1 MSIRLSGIAVASG
14 CAFLVSLGPAVANNP
29 FASNQPSV
37 IRAVDTYSAREAVEG
52 RIVQAQEDEG
62 GDTTQAPA
70 GSNGDDSGMP
80 AAPDDTK

>member
-29 FASNQPSV
+29 FASPSV

-52 RIVQAQEDEG
+52 RVVQAQEDEG